1 MTVCLLLY
9 KHVDDTEIQERDS
22 NCPEF
27 MQIHTPWQ
35 PQPQCQ
41 EAPLQW
47 HHLVQEGSLQPIL
60 PAKANNINPQQ

>member
-41 EAPLQW
+41 EAPLQ
-47 HHLVQEGSLQPIL
+47 
-60 PAKANNINPQQ
+60 